1 MKLIEIIKKNGML
14 LVAGLAVIGF
24 SSFKMIEKSLANDHW
39 FEITPA
45 GDFGLY
51 IGTSTSVDCK
61 ETDSDLQLCAVRLN
75 DNQVDNPS
83 SPNPQPT
90 ISNPNDAQ
98 EKRYK
103 EEEN

>member
-1 MKLIEIIKKNGML
+1 MKLIEIIKKHGML

-39 FEITPA
+39 FEITPT

-51 IGTSTSVDCK
+51 LGTSTSVDCQ
-61 ETDSDLQLCAVRLN
+61 ETDPLLTLCAVKLN
-75 DNQVDNPS
+75 DNQVDNPDIS
-83 SPNPQPT
+83 PQPKPEIT
-90 ISNPNDAQ
+90 PSMAP

-103 EEEN
+103 EE